1 MMKRLIGILVV
12 GAVFVPAAA
21 QDDFNDEIRKLL
33 DEGITLYKKGTA
45 AEAEGKKEEAVKLYH
60 DAYGKF
66 EPALQKLDK
75 VPPDQRKSSA
85 DLVYAFMQ
93 RVGNDLVAGMI
104 NATDPQMKAV
114 GHRLF
119 EMAKYGEPFREG
131 KDIVLAYVSD
141 LKSDEF
147 AVYRNAHW
155 HLKNYGSWSCRF
167 LVGALGNKQEDKFR
181 SRVMVLLTEMG
192 VDASLAV
199 VEALDSKDDFL
210 KQNAA
215 IVLGNIKDERAIPAL
230 KRTYENPNEK
240 PEVKKFA
247 HEALQKITRKTATEW
262 KKATDYYYALA
273 EKFYYSAPSTIF
285 QWQPYYLV
293 WKWDVENDRLTERR
307 CARFVYNLHL
317 AEEALFD
324 LLELDPNYVNAKG
337 ESAWALAVM
346 IHFQEALESE
356 SSVLAAVQALKDD
369 EITRD
374 GLIEILRGVE
384 GMAVA
389 TIATMAEQIRTAG
402 SVTDIHATLL
412 KYFSFQAKIIRSNIL
427 ANVPGRKYLYEALA
441 RAMTDKS
448 PLLATAC
455 VEAIKEHGRP
465 VDLPPAVVPSDRKNG
480 HTTSTGAEQG
490 AVGYPLIEALTNED
504 KRVRYAAAEAMVKL
518 NPQQR
523 VLGMELVIPLLVDA
537 LGENGA
543 RVVLVIHEVAND
555 EDRNFVARLRQT
567 LIGLNLIPVVAHT
580 GADGVIKA
588 KEYPTEDVILIQKK
602 LAGEVYFRETIT
614 KKQETENVLRAL
626 SLDVRTRNIP
636 RIVIAADDKELD
648 DAKKEFADNTSW
660 YVKRDTHPLDLKAAL
675 DKIFDSPEAKK
686 DSKDRADR
694 MSRSAAETLASIDPT
709 NTLYPFSD
717 AVEALIRAVSP
728 TILREDFIRIPA
740 ARALGIYGD
749 QRAFDVLAKVVAL
762 KDADAGKVELQKP
775 VRLQCARSLSGIYR
789 QTSAAPSKEVYDV
802 LLKTCVEDGD
812 YDVEYACGEALGN
825 AALTTEQRR
834 EVMKARRVKR
844 ETYTAEDP

>member
-1 MMKRLIGILVV
+1 MMKRLIGI
-12 GAVFVPAAA
+12 AVAAVLFATAAA
-21 QDDFNDEIRKLL
+21 QDDFNDEIRKQL
-33 DEGITLYKKGTA
+33 DEGITLYKKGVT
-45 AEAEGKKEEAVKLYH
+45 AEAEGKKEEAIKLYR
-60 DAYGKF
+60 DAYGKL

-104 NATDPQMKAV
+104 NSADPQMKAI

-131 KDIVLAYVSD
+131 KDIVLGYVND
-141 LKSDEF
+141 LKSDDF

-155 HLKNYGSWSCRF
+155 HLRNYGSWACRF

-181 SRVMVLLTEMG
+181 SRVMVLLNEMG

-199 VEALDSKDDFL
+199 LEALDSKDDFA

-247 HEALQKITRKTATEW
+247 HEALQKITRKSATEW

-273 EKFYYSAPSTIF
+273 EKFYYGAPSTIF
-285 QWQPYYLV
+285 LWQPYYLI
-293 WKWDVENDRLTERR
+293 WKWDVENDRITERR
-307 CARFVYNLHL
+307 CARFVYNEHL

-324 LLELDPNYVNAKG
+324 LLELDPNYVNARG

-346 IHFQEALESE
+346 VHFQEALEAE
-356 SSVLAAVQALKDD
+356 SSVMAAVDSLKND

-374 GLIEILRGVE
+374 GLVEVLRGVE
-384 GMAVA
+384 GMSQT
-389 TIATMAEQIRTAG
+389 TIASIGEQIRTAG
-402 SVTDIHATLL
+402 SVADIQSTVL
-412 KYFSFQAKIIRSNIL
+412 KYFSFQAKILRSNIL
-427 ANVPGRKYLYEALA
+427 ANIPGRKHLYEALA
-441 RAMTDKS
+441 RSMTDKNF
-448 PLLATAC
+448 LVATAC
-455 VEAIKEHGRP
+455 IEAIKEHGRP
-465 VDLPPAVVPSDRKNG
+465 ADLPPALASADGKNG
-480 HTTSTGAEQG
+480 KATSTGTEQG
-490 AVGYPLIEALTNED
+490 AIGYPLIEALTSED

-523 VLGMELVIPLLVDA
+523 ALGMELVIPLLVDA
-537 LGENGA
+537 LGEQGV
-543 RVVLVIHEVAND
+543 RVALVIHDVASD
-555 EDRNFVARLRQT
+555 EDRNFVNKLRQT
-567 LIGLNLIPVVAHT
+567 LIGLNLFPVIAT
-580 GADGVIKA
+580 SGAEGVVQAKA
-588 KEYPTEDVILIQKK
+588 FPSEDVILIQKK
-602 LAGEVYFRETIT
+602 IAGEVYFRETTT
-614 KKQETENVLRAL
+614 KKQETESVLRAL

-636 RIVIAADDKELD
+636 RIVIAANDVELE
-648 DAKKEFADNTSW
+648 DAKKEFEQTSSG
-660 YVKRDTHPLDLKAAL
+660 YIKRATHPLDLKAAL

-694 MSRSAAETLASIDPT
+694 ISRSAAETLASIDPT

-717 AVEALIRAVSP
+717 AVEALIRTVSP

-762 KDADAGKVELQKP
+762 KDADASKVEQQKP
-775 VRLQCARSLSGIYR
+775 IRLQCARSLSWIYR
-789 QTSAAPSKEVYDV
+789 KTGAAPSKEVYDV
-802 LLKTCVEDGD
+802 LLKSCVEDGD
-812 YDVEYACGEALGN
+812 YDIEYACGQALGN
-825 AALTTEQRR
+825 AALTLEQRR
-834 EVMKARRVKR
+834 EVLKARRVKR